1 MDHGGDDD
9 VPVLPGHLGDQ
20 AEVQEASD
28 GRLWQAGRAGR
39 RGGVMGG
46 GGMTGVSGV
55 GGR

>member
-39 RGGVMGG
+39 RGKRGAEQVW
-46 GGMTGVSGV
+46 
-55 GGR
+55 GRKRR